1 MKKYEKWFTKKE
13 SDSIIVPL
21 LLRSMKDTGFNPK
34 RSVEWVVKGCMRSR
48 AEHSSES
55 FYVNASYWPK
65 DIELYA
71 NSYSALFVARIINMD
86 SFNKKCF
93 NESFVSNFLQYVGC
107 FDANHTSAFKE
118 VYLAIKKLM
127 GLTPLN
133 SAKFK
138 EMLDYFSRYI
148 DLGDIDKDP
157 ITPYQL

>member
-21 LLRSMKDTGFNPK
+21 LLRSMKETGFK
-34 RSVEWVVKGCMRSR
+34 TRHSMEWVVKGCMRSR
-48 AEHSSES
+48 EEHSSES

-65 DIELYA
+65 DIKLWA

-86 SFNKKCF
+86 SFKKTSF
-93 NESFVSNFLQYVGC
+93 NDSFVSNFLQYVGC
-107 FDANHTSAFKE
+107 FDVNHTSAFKE

-138 EMLDYFSRYI
+138 EMLDYYSRYVDFEI
-148 DLGDIDKDP
+148 MDKDP
-157 ITPYQL
+157 ITPCQL